1 MIKRSLS
8 LLLVLTNLFVSSAVW
23 ATTFQA
29 VPLEKMLVPTNAII
43 LGDFLDSKS
52 VQLEDGMIATEA
64 RFKLEKEWGI
74 NADEY
79 GISEIKIFFPG
90 GEVNGQ
96 RTRIEGTPDF
106 IPGEKNVLLLS
117 QLDDGRLWL
126 QGLAMGTFKVVRIGN
141 QNLMVNPIFPSHS
154 ELSQIPLEQFMK
166 KVVEVKGV
174 ALRDAISDKYV
185 RELNKDQKRMMT
197 PDGKNSRSI
206 ASENSLSDNKQE
218 PNVLDSFWLVMMLAT
233 MGVLTAWRARRK
245 MR

>member
-1 MIKRSLS
+1 MIKWSIS
-8 LLLVLTNLFVSSAVW
+8 LLFVLTNLFAVANGW
-23 ATTFQA
+23 ATSFQV

-52 VQLEDGMIATEA
+52 VELEDGTIATEA

-90 GEVNGQ
+90 GEINGKGM
-96 RTRIEGTPDF
+96 RIEGTPRF
-106 IPGEKNVLLLS
+106 IAGEKNILLLS
-117 QLDDGRLWL
+117 QLEDGRLWI

-141 QNLMVNPIFPSHS
+141 QTLMVNSVFPSHS

-166 KVVEVKGV
+166 KVIEVKGV
-174 ALRDAISDKYV
+174 ALREATSDKYV
-185 RELNKDQKRMMT
+185 RELNKDQKRMVSSE
-197 PDGKNSRSI
+197 GKNSRSI
-206 ASENSLSDNKQE
+206 ASIDGVSDNKQE
-218 PNVLDSFWLVMMLAT
+218 PNVLDSFWLVTMLAT